1 MKLISEKG
9 HFATKDN
16 SMIFSNIVWLVS
28 EGDSKIYHLIDEDG
42 IEIDKNMDK
51 YLQH

>member
-28 EGDSKIYHLIDEDG
+28 EGGSKSYHLIDEDG
-42 IEIDKNMDK
+42 RGVDKNMDK
-51 YLQH
+51 YLQP